1 MQNKILVKKNYV
13 LTLQKRLFFIREGW
27 VLLTNK
33 QKNEIEIEEYE
44 IAEKIKSEIYKIK
57 QIENIFEREFN
68 QFSVDLNCIK
78 DNYEILLDNAKKKQ
92 NENFAIKHLLYA
104 VNWKLLDE
112 NIIEKINFYKQL
124 ENINNIDKV

>member
-1 MQNKILVKKNYV
+1 MQ
-13 LTLQKRLFFIREGW
+13 
-27 VLLTNK
+27 
-33 QKNEIEIEEYE
+33 
-44 IAEKIKSEIYKIK
+44 
-57 QIENIFEREFN
+57 
-68 QFSVDLNCIK
+68 
-78 DNYEILLDNAKKKQ
+78 KKKQ